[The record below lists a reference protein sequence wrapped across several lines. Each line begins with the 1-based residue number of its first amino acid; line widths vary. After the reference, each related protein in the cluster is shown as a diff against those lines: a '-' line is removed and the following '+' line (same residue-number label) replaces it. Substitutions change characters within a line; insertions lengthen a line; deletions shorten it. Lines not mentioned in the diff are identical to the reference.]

1 MRGTTTSRKPLG
13 WARLRAPEGETEP
26 AARGGA
32 ARRAAGRAATGKGST
47 RSYGEGS
54 RGSYRE
60 GEEGSYRE
68 GDEDCDN
75 YEARGAESRASAG
88 LRDEGRGG
96 AARLRDD
103 GRDGEYDQ
111 DL

>member
-1 MRGTTTSRKPLG
+1 MWWCDANILSDGASR
-13 WARLRAPEGETEP
+13 EGGSCEEVS
-26 AARGGA
+26 RE
-32 ARRAAGRAATGKGST
+32 GKGSA
-47 RSYGEGS
+47 RGYGEGS

-103 GRDGEYDQ
+103 GRDGKYGQ